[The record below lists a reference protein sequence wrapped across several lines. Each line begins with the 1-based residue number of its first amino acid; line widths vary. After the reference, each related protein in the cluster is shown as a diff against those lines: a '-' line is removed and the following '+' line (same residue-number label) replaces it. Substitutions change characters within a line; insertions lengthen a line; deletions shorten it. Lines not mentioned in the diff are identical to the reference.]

1 MKLVQSICV
10 LVLAVSVWEANAQKN
25 CPNVLVTEADE
36 AFSKVVLYGDRSFR
50 WGETNEQVDK
60 TCK

>member
-1 MKLVQSICV
+1 MKLVLSICV
-10 LVLAVSVWEANAQKN
+10 LVLAVCAIDAQKS
-25 CPNVLVTEADE
+25 CPNALVVEADE

>member
-1 MKLVQSICV
+1 MNFIQSICV
-10 LVLAVSVWEANAQKN
+10 LVLAVGAIQANAQKS
-25 CPNVLVTEADE
+25 CPSALVVEADE
-36 AFSKVVLYGDRSFR
+36 AFSKAVLYGDRSFK